1 MKLKF
6 TSNNFEKEFQT
17 SLNLT
22 QIDNSSMRPSEMI
35 DQLKRQVSQM
45 SSRIQ
50 QKELEMVTEDNEF
63 SDLDV
68 NYYQA

>member
-1 MKLKF
+1 
-6 TSNNFEKEFQT
+6 
-17 SLNLT
+17 
-22 QIDNSSMRPSEMI
+22 MRPSEMI

>member
-22 QIDNSSMRPSEMI
+22 QIDNSPRRPSEMI

-50 QKELEMVTEDNEF
+50 QKELEMVTEENEF
-63 SDLDV
+63 TDLDV

>member
-1 MKLKF
+1 
-6 TSNNFEKEFQT
+6 
-17 SLNLT
+17 
-22 QIDNSSMRPSEMI
+22 MI